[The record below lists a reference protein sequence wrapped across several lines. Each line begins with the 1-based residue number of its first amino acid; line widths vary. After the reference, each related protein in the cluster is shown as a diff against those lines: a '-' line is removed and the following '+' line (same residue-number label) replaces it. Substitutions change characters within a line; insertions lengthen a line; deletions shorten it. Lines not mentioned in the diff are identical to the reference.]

1 LKKSSLVIWLLCDE
15 QPITKEEPMVQRHRT
30 TPEQQLQWSAE
41 MIAHAGE
48 YGLVTRLARQS
59 GLSRPTLYALKMRAL
74 QALHQTFAPPP
85 LPVAPTVLL
94 ERQVLTLLVHA
105 HATHRGIQT
114 CLRLLL
120 QQGHSLPT
128 ITTILQAAQQRA
140 LTWMASHAPATPRA
154 LALDELYANNR
165 TGAYLH
171 VVDVQS
177 GAVWAAEGPLA
188 ADAESWILV
197 LWSLQERGVIWDRLV
212 GDHGA
217 ALLAGA
223 QAVSP
228 DVPFQRDVWHEL
240 DRCAR
245 VQARLDRVVARLVA
259 RTPAVERQAARVAA
273 GKRARGQHTQTDL
286 TLHHSNVR
294 YAQRTAEDVRFL
306 TQELRRLWE
315 VVVIDQ
321 RGVLDAAQR
330 QTDLECALALLAEVA
345 ATAPAAQQHEI
356 GALHKTLE
364 AALPDVLTFVA
375 QVAQVQTDLHPLL
388 PPEKQALLGWAWLRR
403 KMLGWTSAAILEAV
417 PAAWRAAGRILLHSW
432 DDAVRVSSSVERWH
446 SILRPHVAVH
456 RTLTRGMLA
465 LLAVWHNHR
474 VFTRGVNKG
483 KSPVQLS
490 GMLDAPSDWL
500 VALGYPPAAVP
511 LQPDQPGAATLAC
524 AA

>member
-1 LKKSSLVIWLLCDE
+1 
-15 QPITKEEPMVQRHRT
+15 MVQQYRS

-59 GLSRPTLYALKMRAL
+59 GLSRPTLYALKARAL

-85 LPVAPTVLL
+85 ETSAPTVLL
-94 ERQVLTLLVHA
+94 ERQILTLLVQA
-105 HATHRGIQT
+105 HATYRGIQT
-114 CLRLLL
+114 CLRQLL

-128 ITTILQAAQQRA
+128 ITAILQAAQQRA
-140 LTWMASHAPATPRA
+140 LTWLASHAPATPRA
-154 LALDELYANNR
+154 LALDELYANDR
-165 TGAYLH
+165 SGAYLH

-197 LWSLQERGVIWDRLV
+197 LWSLQERGIIWDRLV

-217 ALLAGA
+217 ALHAGA
-223 QAVSP
+223 QAVTH

-245 VQARLDRVVARLVA
+245 VQARLDRAGTRLSA

-273 GKRARGQHTQTDL
+273 GKRARGHHAQADL
-286 TLHHSNVR
+286 TSHQANLR
-294 YAQRTAEDVRFL
+294 QAQRSADDVRFL

-321 RGVLDAAQR
+321 RGLLDAAQR
-330 QTDLECALALLAEVA
+330 QTDLACAMALLAEVA

-356 GALHKTLE
+356 GSLHKTLT

-375 QVAQVQTDLHPLL
+375 QVAQVQTALQPVL
-388 PPEKQALLGWAWLRR
+388 PPDQQVLLGWAWLRR
-403 KMLGWTSAAILEAV
+403 KALGWTSAAIVEAV

-456 RTLTRGMLA
+456 RTLTSGMLA

-483 KSPVQLS
+483 KSPLHLS
-490 GMLDAPSDWL
+490 GMPDAPTDWL

-511 LQPDQPGAATLAC
+511 VQSEQPEPAALAH